1 MILERFTTR
10 KTKHVNNVGD
20 HIWSLHNKLMKEVLE
35 LHGLKGKELTSK
47 AKEIQCKVARIKKYK
62 KYLGL
67 VTM

>member
-35 LHGLKGKELTSK
+35 LRGLKGKELTNK
-47 AKEIQCKVARIKKYK
+47 AKEMQCKVARIHKYK